1 MNNKQGGDHTQE
13 IKIDAL
19 VVTNDRTPDVAVQLD
34 TDMHPIYLKAR
45 GLEVRKAVA
54 DLISS
59 TPLLAQ
65 ENKRLK
71 EVNEKMLEALK
82 DVKEKIAWIANRKET
97 PKVIAKILYKDLE
110 IATAAIKLAE

>member
-1 MNNKQGGDHTQE
+1 MNKKQGGDQTQE

-82 DVKEKIAWIANRKET
+82 LIMQSHTGNGTLTGVEVIK
-97 PKVIAKILYKDLE
+97 KVQ
-110 IATAAIKLAE
+110 AAIKLAE